1 MSQTVESHCACSDR
15 RWRHPDDGRMGAP
28 AAAVWDSVT
37 EFRVP
42 GALART
48 LSPRTMRA
56 SKHRQ
61 GSAGPRRTTARM
73 ERALLDRH
81 HLRRTPAIDVRPE
94 VGAIAVLASGARRR
108 DRHGRGAATHLAAAT
123 RRRDRILQDGPSH
136 LEQHWFLIGRRT
148 LTTVD
153 AVAFSGFSSR
163 PKEPPT
169 NMTRRSPAKTKSSSE
184 SETRRS
190 PP

>member
-1 MSQTVESHCACSDR
+1 MSQTVECTAHVLIGGGATLMM
-15 RWRHPDDGRMGAP
+15 DGWALLLRQF
-28 AAAVWDSVT
+28 WDSVT

-48 LSPRTMRA
+48 LSPRTMGA

-81 HLRRTPAIDVRPE
+81 HLRRPPAIDVRPE

-108 DRHGRGAATHLAAAT
+108 DRGAATHLAPGT

-169 NMTRRSPAKTKSSSE
+169 NMTRRSLAKTKSSWE
-184 SETRRS
+184 GETRRS